1 MRIVFDEWINDIPS
15 QFREKKNIEI
25 LIKAFSRQLQEVQQM
40 FADLYEKTDLDV
52 AAGQNLDYVGTI
64 IPLTRKEAGELAGLN
79 VEEPVMSDARYR
91 QFLRYR
97 LLRNTSS
104 CTYYD
109 IMMSLDILWR
119 ADNIRYVED
128 PKRPATILIR
138 LQYTDLD
145 SETDPAEGK
154 VPALKP
160 AGVTLAYTI
169 NYTAVFDQSD
179 LERYLARIRVHITI
193 PYWVCR
199 LFDGLWKPDGAYLL
213 DAQRNYDARL
223 GMKFSG
229 WAFRT
234 RTIEQA
240 ASRGVMVKLCVHVAE
255 RIRSPT
261 LALHF
266 CLDFRGSAYL
276 DGAENLNG
284 EILLNASRLRVIAA
298 VKQALKVVTKEEIR
312 KAEIT
317 KRKNLWFLDAS
328 LDLDGANI
336 LNAEIVT
343 EEI

>member
-1 MRIVFDEWINDIPS
+1 MRIVFDGWINDIPS

-25 LIKAFSRQLQEVQQM
+25 LIKAFSKQLQEVQQM

-52 AAGQNLDYVGTI
+52 AVGQNLDYVGTI
-64 IPLTRKEAGELAGLN
+64 IPLTRKEAGEL
-79 VEEPVMSDARYR
+79 EETGVTDPVISDERYR

-119 ADNIRYVED
+119 ADSIRYVED

-160 AGVTLAYTI
+160 AGVALAYTI

-179 LERYLARIRVHITI
+179 LEHYLARIRVHIAM

-229 WAFRT
+229 WALRT
-234 RTIEQA
+234 MEQA
-240 ASRGVMVKLCVHVAE
+240 VFGGVMVRFCEHVAE
-255 RIRSPT
+255 RIRSPA

-266 CLDFRGSAYL
+266 CLDFRGIAYL
-276 DGAENLNG
+276 D
-284 EILLNASRLRVIAA
+284 VA
-298 VKQALKVVTKEEIR
+298 VKQIFGKVVTEEEFW
-312 KAEIT
+312 AEVT